1 MYIKKKIYVKALF
14 YSLVHC
20 MRPDNILT
28 LVLMGEWGGKSI
40 QLFKELFSQPKLG
53 IFWEV

>member
-28 LVLMGEWGGKSI
+28 LVLMGEGGGKSI